1 MRLFLWSALLWPLY
15 FFSFAANAWDC
26 DTLTTSATIPAPAP
40 SISISRNLPV
50 GSVIGTQ
57 VTTGVI
63 NAYNC
68 YNTPGGVISNQNLGV
83 ESYGEFV
90 MMIDGRRVY
99 KTNIEGVGYA
109 IGGTASSNC
118 NVPGWVSGS
127 GTIRN
132 RIDTVSL
139 CANQQGM
146 LAAQPIKGQVFITY
160 YKTATVTG
168 SGMVAAKQVGA
179 LVMLN
184 NSLLWQEPAV
194 TVTSSPFNITTLGC
208 TVDKPIISVPMGDV
222 PGNAFRG
229 QGTSPG
235 DSYTQDFELPLT
247 CFAGTRVAMQIDG
260 NVKDATRGVLNLSST
275 GQGSAK
281 GVGIQVLYN
290 NAPLQLAAPMST
302 GTASNTGSYTIP
314 LKARYYQTEN
324 TITGGTAN
332 GTATFT
338 LTYD

>member
-1 MRLFLWSALLWPLY
+1 MRLLLWSALVWPLY
-15 FFSFAANAWDC
+15 FFSFTASAWDC
-26 DTLTTSATIPAPAP
+26 DTLTTSATVPAPAP
-40 SISISRNLPV
+40 SITLSRNLPV

-57 VTTGVI
+57 VTTGMI
-63 NAYNC
+63 NAFNC
-68 YNTPGGVISNQNLGV
+68 YNTPSGVISNQNLGV
-83 ESYGEFV
+83 ESYGEYV

-109 IGGTASSNC
+109 IGGTALSEC

-127 GTIRN
+127 GTIRG

-139 CANQQGM
+139 CAHQQGM
-146 LAAQPIKGQVFITY
+146 FSTQPIKGQVFITY
-160 YKTATVTG
+160 YKTAAVTG
-168 SGMVAAKQVGA
+168 SGMVAAKQAGA
-179 LVMLN
+179 LVLLN

-194 TVTSSPFNITTLGC
+194 TVTSSAFTITTLGC
-208 TVDKPIISVPMGDV
+208 TVDKPLISVAMGNV

-235 DSYTQDFELPLT
+235 DSHTQDVELPLT
-247 CFAGTRVAMQIDG
+247 CFAGTHVAMQIDG

-275 GQGSAK
+275 GEGSAR

-290 NAPLQLAAPMST
+290 NAPLRLAAPIST
-302 GTASNTGSYTIP
+302 GTASVTGRYIIP

>member
-15 FFSFAANAWDC
+15 FFSSAANAWDC
-26 DTLTTSATIPAPAP
+26 DTLTPSVTIQPPAA
-40 SISISRNLPV
+40 SIVISPNLPV
-50 GSVIGTQ
+50 GSVIGNQ
-57 VTTGVI
+57 VATGVI

-68 YNTPGGVISNQNLGV
+68 YNTSSGVISNQFLGV
-83 ESYGEFV
+83 EAYGEYV
-90 MMIDGRRVY
+90 MMIDGRRIY

-109 IGGTASSNC
+109 IGGTISSDC
-118 NVPGWVSGS
+118 NVSGWVSGS

-132 RIDTVSL
+132 RIDTVLL
-139 CANQQGM
+139 CSNQQGM
-146 LAAQPIKGQVFITY
+146 LATQPIKGQVFITY

-168 SGMVAAKQVGA
+168 SGLVAAKQVGA
-179 LVMLN
+179 LAMLN
-184 NSLLWQEPAV
+184 NNLLWYSPAV
-194 TVTSSPFNITTLGC
+194 TVTSGAFNITTLGC
-208 TVDKPIISVPMGDV
+208 TVDKTIISVPMGDV
-222 PGNAFRG
+222 PSNAFQG

-235 DSYTQDFELPLT
+235 DSYTQNFELPLT
-247 CFAGTRVAMQIDG
+247 CYAGTSVAMQIDG

-275 GQGSAK
+275 GEGSAK

-290 NAPLQLAAPMST
+290 NAPLQLAAPIAT
-302 GTASNTGSYTIP
+302 GTASATGSYTIP

-324 TITGGTAN
+324 TLTGGTAN